1 MKTKLLPIIVL
12 GSLTVAIHLA
22 GFAAASVGAEKLRA
36 LGERDSA
43 AEVAPDNAANLSAR
57 LHAQHAPRSSAR
69 S

>member
-22 GFAAASVGAEKLRA
+22 GFAAASVGAERLRA
-36 LGERDSA
+36 VSEQDPAAQVARDN
-43 AEVAPDNAANLSAR
+43 EANLSAR
-57 LHAQHAPRSSAR
+57 LHTGHALRTSAH